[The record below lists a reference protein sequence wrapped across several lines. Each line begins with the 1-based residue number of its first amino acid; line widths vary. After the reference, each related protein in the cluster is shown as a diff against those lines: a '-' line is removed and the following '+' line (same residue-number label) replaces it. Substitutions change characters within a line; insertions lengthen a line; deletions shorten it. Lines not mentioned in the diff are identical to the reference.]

1 MVAIASFPGGD
12 SFVGT
17 DTPELLTDG
26 EGPRRAVRLKPF
38 RLEACAVTVER
49 FAAFVTETGYVSEA
63 ERLGW
68 SAVFAGFLADGLGSG
83 RPDKATDWWRPVT
96 GACWRCPEGPGSTI
110 EDRADH
116 PATHISWSD
125 ASAFAAWAGG
135 RLPTE
140 AEWEH
145 AARDGAGDRRFPWGD
160 ADPTDAKIF
169 CNIWQG
175 SFPSHNT
182 LADGH
187 YGTCPVDAFPP
198 NSAGLF
204 NMSGNVWEWTSDP
217 FRVRS
222 LSREAQVANRRAT
235 EERLKVVKG
244 GSFLCHIS
252 YCYRYRIAARI
263 GLPPDSAAS
272 NSGFRIAYDA

>member
-175 SFPSHNT
+175 SFPS
-182 LADGH
+182 
-187 YGTCPVDAFPP
+187 FPP